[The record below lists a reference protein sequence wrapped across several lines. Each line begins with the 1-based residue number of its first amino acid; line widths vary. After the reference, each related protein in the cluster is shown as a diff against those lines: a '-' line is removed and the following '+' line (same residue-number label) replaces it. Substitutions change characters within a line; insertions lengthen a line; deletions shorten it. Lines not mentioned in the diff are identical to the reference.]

1 MTTGQRPLSP
11 HLQIYKPEFTSA
23 LSIFHRI
30 TGTGLALG
38 TLLLVYWFFTLVGTG
53 DAFVKMQIFWAS
65 GFGRVILFA
74 WSYALFYHLCNGV
87 RHLFWDVGIGFDVA
101 AARRSATAVVLLSLL
116 MTFGAWAWGLS
127 LLGGS

>member
-11 HLQIYKPEFTSA
+11 HLQIYKAEFTSA

-30 TGTGLALG
+30 TGIGLTVG
-38 TLLLVYWFFTLVGTG
+38 TFLLVYWFYTLAGTG
-53 DAFVKMQIFWAS
+53 DAFLKIQTFWAS
-65 GFGRVILFA
+65 VFGRVILFA

-87 RHLFWDVGIGFDVA
+87 RHLFWDVGIGLDIA
-101 AARRSATAVVLLSLL
+101 AARKSAMVVAGVSLL
-116 MTFGAWAWGLS
+116 LTFGAWAWGLS

>member
-30 TGTGLALG
+30 TGVGLALG
-38 TLLLVYWFFTLVGTG
+38 TLLLVCWLFTLAGTG
-53 DAFVKMQIFWAS
+53 DAFVKMQTFWAS
-65 GFGRVILFA
+65 VFGRVILFA

-87 RHLFWDVGIGFDVA
+87 RHLFWDAGIGFDIA
-101 AARRSATAVVLLSLL
+101 AARRSAIVVVVLSLL
-116 MTFGAWAWGLS
+116 MTLGAWAWGLS